1 MYRNSCHETSCQGS
15 AVYNLGRC
23 NGGDIRAPTS
33 AGARASDVDQP
44 PIERLSSIR
53 NAYLSTLKSDQLKAE
68 APSGEDQTAQ
78 FRNFPNFPNFSNWR
92 NR

>member
-1 MYRNSCHETSCQGS
+1 MKHRVRVLLSTIS
-15 AVYNLGRC
+15 AAVMAAIFG
-23 NGGDIRAPTS
+23 APTS